1 MFKNIDP
8 SRTKCLNSDSLVLL
22 EKLRSS
28 KDSELGLVLMVSL
41 AQSAPLFGTTFTAT
55 ATAVTGTSWKPIT
68 GTAIGAMEVMGIEAM
83 KVAPVAMDAMDAMDA
98 MGMAFAGMADI
109 AGMAVEIIVLAT
121 GTWTDQPCGVK
132 TAESR
137 SNTARVWSEKKSGT
151 ATPAQSTMWM
161 WGVLTPICWHHL
173 ILMNFN
179 PRSWFPVSQK

>member
-83 KVAPVAMDAMDAMDA
+83 KVAPVAMDAMDAM
-98 MGMAFAGMADI
+98 GMAFAGMADI

-121 GTWTDQPCGVK
+121 GT
-132 TAESR
+132 
-137 SNTARVWSEKKSGT
+137 
-151 ATPAQSTMWM
+151 
-161 WGVLTPICWHHL
+161 
-173 ILMNFN
+173 
-179 PRSWFPVSQK
+179 

>member
-8 SRTKCLNSDSLVLL
+8 SRIKCLNSDSLVLL

-121 GTWTDQPCGVK
+121 GT
-132 TAESR
+132 
-137 SNTARVWSEKKSGT
+137 
-151 ATPAQSTMWM
+151 
-161 WGVLTPICWHHL
+161 
-173 ILMNFN
+173 
-179 PRSWFPVSQK
+179 